1 VVAQRLEDAA
11 IPVFTR
17 RQPFTSA
24 DATRLRL
31 MALAL
36 AAEAEGSQLT
46 EAGEK
51 FRAVAAAVTLLER
64 RAAGQSP
71 LEALILARV

>member
-1 VVAQRLEDAA
+1 V
-11 IPVFTR
+11 
-17 RQPFTSA
+17 
-24 DATRLRL
+24 
-31 MALAL
+31 L
-36 AAEAEGSQLT
+36 AAEAEGGQLA

-71 LEALILARV
+71 LEILILARA